1 MPRFAIK
8 LEYDGT
14 PFMGWQYQ
22 EHGPS
27 AQAVVMA
34 AFKAFTGQDLTI
46 YASGRTDAGVH
57 ALGQVIHVDI
67 DSERF
72 DANRVREALNGCL
85 RPHPVAALDVIEV
98 DDDFHA
104 RFSCT
109 GRAYRYIIVNRRPGL
124 TLDRDRAWLV
134 KSRLDA
140 EAMDAAAQ
148 ALIGHHDFTSFRA
161 ILCQAKSPMKTLDTL
176 RVWRTGERVIVE
188 TAARSFLH
196 NQVRNMVGTLVEVG
210 AGRKPIGWVKDVL
223 EAKNR
228 QVSGPKAPACGLYFL
243 RAIYPAKY
251 RWSSEA

>member
-1 MPRFAIK
+1 M
-8 LEYDGT
+8 
-14 PFMGWQYQ
+14 Q
-22 EHGPS
+22 
-27 AQAVVMA
+27 
-34 AFKAFTGQDLTI
+34 AFKAFTGQDLKI

-67 DSERF
+67 DSDRF

-98 DDDFHA
+98 DEDFHA

-109 GRAYRYIIVNRRPGL
+109 GRAYRYVIINRRPGL
-124 TLDRDRAWLV
+124 TLDRERAWLV

-140 EAMDAAAQ
+140 DAMNQAAQ
-148 ALIGHHDFTSFRA
+148 ALVGHHDFTSFRA
-161 ILCQAKSPMKTLDTL
+161 ILCKAKSPIKTLDSL

-210 AGRKPIGWVKDVL
+210 AGRQSVGWVKDVL

-243 RAIYPAKY
+243 RANYPEKY
-251 RWSSEA
+251 RWSSDA